1 MEASTERSAHIPGAR
16 IAIAA
21 DRKSRMKDNSVV
33 FGYHPSVIERF
44 PAVRAGA
51 VWARGIDNR
60 TPNALLT
67 SAFRAEQTA
76 TRIRL
81 ASTPL
86 AELPSIAAWRRTFSA
101 FGVSPTKH
109 RNAAEALLRRLT
121 KQGDLPE
128 INPLVDLGN
137 LVSIRHGLPVLV
149 VDTAHVTGQLTVVEA
164 TGQERFSDLGGAD
177 AEHPEPGEIVFVD
190 DAGETVARRWC
201 WRQSTGSAATADTSE
216 ALLVVEGQHRG
227 AESDVAAALAT
238 LTLLLSEHMPAAVLV
253 TALLGPESR
262 TFSPGC

>member
-1 MEASTERSAHIPGAR
+1 
-16 IAIAA
+16 
-21 DRKSRMKDNSVV
+21 MKDNPVV

-67 SAFRAEQTA
+67 TAFRAEQTA

-137 LVSIRHGLPVLV
+137 LVSIRAAGLGALLLLRPGQSVMPVRRSNGVPVPDPVAL
-149 VDTAHVTGQLTVVEA
+149 AEGL
-164 TGQERFSDLGGAD
+164 SLG
-177 AEHPEPGEIVFVD
+177 
-190 DAGETVARRWC
+190 
-201 WRQSTGSAATADTSE
+201 ATAW
-216 ALLVVEGQHRG
+216 LRVRQR
-227 AESDVAAALAT
+227 
-238 LTLLLSEHMPAAVLV
+238 P
-253 TALLGPESR
+253 
-262 TFSPGC
+262 